1 MQIDAVKQRAAELAL
16 VAGHLI
22 GRAAAAAGGVAQV
35 AARTGVHGGNEL
47 KARRKLALHRRA
59 RDADLPGLEW
69 FAQRLQSAARKFGE
83 FVQKQH
89 AVVGQ

>member
-1 MQIDAVKQRAAELAL
+1 MQINPVKQRAAELAL
-16 VAGHLI
+16 IAVHLI

-59 RDADLPGLEW
+59 RDADLPGLQR
-69 FAQRLQSAARKFGE
+69 FAQRFQSAARKFEE
-83 FVQKQH
+83 FVEEQH